1 MQLLAMFPAS
11 TIQLLGAE
19 KALFRFKKEGGRPPK
34 HGVIFQHPLINRA
47 QKTERGKIARL
58 LANKISTAIKAD
70 VFTKRDIA
78 DELLHDID
86 IRLQEIRKK

>member
-1 MQLLAMFPAS
+1 
-11 TIQLLGAE
+11 
-19 KALFRFKKEGGRPPK
+19 
-34 HGVIFQHPLINRA
+34 LINRA

-78 DELLHDID
+78 DELQQDID